1 MSILIV
7 GASHRTASVELLERL
22 ALDSAGAAKLR
33 RAALDSDHVSE
44 ALVLA
49 TCNRI
54 EIYAEVDRFH
64 GSVEDLTALLAEH
77 AASTMEEVL
86 GSLYVHYDE
95 AAVAHLFEVA
105 TGLDSMVVGES
116 QILGQVREALRD
128 AQSDSS
134 VGASLNTLFQQ
145 GLRVGKRAHAET
157 DIDHAGQS
165 VVTVALAEAAE
176 VLGPLDKARV
186 CIVGAGSVAALTA
199 ASVRRHA
206 PTAPIVI
213 WSRTQAHAT
222 RLAASVGGRSARI
235 EDLAD
240 EIARADLVISCT
252 GAPGPVITAQMVT
265 AATTD
270 RDPSSR
276 LVIVDLALPRDVE
289 PAAAASAD
297 ARIISLEVLAE
308 SVHNGSALRD
318 VVAVKA
324 IVAEEVSAFAAARDA
339 ARVAP
344 TVVALRSMATAVVAA
359 ELERL
364 WTRLGPLTA
373 AERDE
378 ITATVTRV
386 ADKLLHEP
394 TVRIKQFAGRSP
406 DSSYADALAEL
417 FALNPAAVEAVSRAG
432 EPR

>member
-1 MSILIV
+1 VSILIV

-22 ALDSAGAAKLR
+22 ALDPAGAAKLR
-33 RAALDSDHVSE
+33 RAALDSDHVGE

-64 GSVEDLTALLAEH
+64 GSVEDLTALLSEQ
-77 AASTMEEVL
+77 AASTMEDVL

-128 AQSDSS
+128 AQSDAS

-165 VVTVALAEAAE
+165 VVSVALAEAAE
-176 VLGPLDKARV
+176 LLGPLDGVRV

-199 ASVRRHA
+199 TSVRRSGSA
-206 PTAPIVI
+206 SIVI
-213 WSRTQAHAT
+213 CSRTQAHAT
-222 RLAASVGGRSARI
+222 RLAASVGGRSARF
-235 EDLAD
+235 ERLAD

-252 GAPGPVITAQMVT
+252 GATGPVITAEMVSK
-265 AATTD
+265 ATSD
-270 RDPSSR
+270 MDPSR
-276 LVIVDLALPRDVE
+276 PLVIVDLALPRDVE
-289 PAAAASAD
+289 PAAAATTG
-297 ARIISLEVLAE
+297 ARIISLEALAE

-364 WTRLGPLTA
+364 WTRLGPLSA

-417 FALNPAAVEAVSRAG
+417 FALDPAAVEAVSRAG

>member
-1 MSILIV
+1 VSILIV

-22 ALDSAGAAKLR
+22 ALDPAGAAKLR
-33 RAALDSDHVSE
+33 RAALDSDHVGE

-64 GSVEDLTALLAEH
+64 GSVEDLTSLLAEH
-77 AASTMEEVL
+77 AASTMEDVL

-134 VGASLNTLFQQ
+134 VGASLNALFQQ

-165 VVTVALAEAAE
+165 VVSVALAEAAQ

-199 ASVRRHA
+199 ASVQRHA
-206 PTAPIVI
+206 SASIVI
-213 WSRTQAHAT
+213 CSRTQAHAT
-222 RLAASVGGRSARI
+222 RLAASVGGGSAPF
-235 EDLAD
+235 ETLTE

-252 GAPGPVITAQMVT
+252 GATGPVITAEMVAT
-265 AATTD
+265 ATAG
-270 RDPSSR
+270 RDPGKP

-289 PAAAASAD
+289 PAATTED
-297 ARIISLEVLAE
+297 ARVISLEALAE

-364 WTRLGPLTA
+364 WTRLGPLSA
-373 AERDE
+373 AERTE
-378 ITATVTRV
+378 ITAAVTRV

-394 TVRIKQFAGRSP
+394 TVRIKQLAGRSP

-432 EPR
+432 ERR

>member
-22 ALDSAGAAKLR
+22 ALDWAGAAKLR
-33 RAALDSDHVSE
+33 TAALDTDHVSE

-49 TCNRI
+49 TCNRV
-54 EIYAEVDRFH
+54 EVYAEVDRFH
-64 GSVEDLTALLAEH
+64 GSVEDLTELLAEH
-77 AASTMEEVL
+77 AQTAMDDVL

-116 QILGQVREALRD
+116 QILGQVREALR
-128 AQSDSS
+128 QGQLDSS
-134 VGASLNTLFQQ
+134 VGASLNSLFQQ

-157 DIDHAGQS
+157 AIDHAGQS
-165 VVTVALAEAAE
+165 LVSVALAEAAQ
-176 VLGPLDKARV
+176 VLGPLEEARV
-186 CIVGAGSVAALTA
+186 CIVGAGSVAALA
-199 ASVRRHA
+199 ARSVRRSA
-206 PTAPIVI
+206 PASLVI
-213 WSRTQAHAT
+213 CSRTSSHAS
-222 RLAASVGGRSARI
+222 RLAVSVDGRSARLDALT
-235 EDLAD
+235 E

-252 GAPGPVITAQMVT
+252 GATGPVITTGVMA
-265 AATTD
+265 AATAG
-270 RDPSSR
+270 RDPGR
-276 LVIVDLALPRDVE
+276 PLVIVDLALPRDVE
-289 PAAAASAD
+289 PSAAT
-297 ARIISLEVLAE
+297 RPGVLVISLDALAT
-308 SVHNGSALRD
+308 SVHNGSALTD

-324 IVAEEVSAFAAARDA
+324 IVAEEVRAFSAARAA

-344 TVVALRSMATAVVAA
+344 TVVALRSMATGVVAA

-364 WTRLGPLTA
+364 WARLGPVPDE
-373 AERDE
+373 EREE
-378 ITATVTRV
+378 IIATVTRV

-417 FALNPAAVEAVSRAG
+417 FALDPATVDAVSRAV